1 MFYRGLRYLWGVG
14 ACQAAP
20 RTGKR
25 GEARLWEQLEHVG
38 SAMTGAFPASVRD
51 QQLAQGLFLLTGC
64 SAEMITK
71 LARAESAINTM
82 CSLSA
87 LCSKPCGKGH
97 WPPSLCFGS
106 AGV

>member
-1 MFYRGLRYLWGVG
+1 MGVG

-25 GEARLWEQLEHVG
+25 GEARLWKQLEHVG

-82 CSLSA
+82 CLLSA